1 MIIKI
6 LPNDRGD
13 PPNKLADVE
22 LLFEEGALSGLR
34 LIGFGIWQ
42 SRTGNGRNV
51 TFPSKTIFVR
61 GERRAYA
68 LLRPLNDAS
77 STDPVRRLI
86 LESYAEFEQ
95 RQALAT

>member
-34 LIGFGIWQ
+34 LVGFAIWQ
-42 SRTGNGRNV
+42 SRTGNGRSV
-51 TFPSKTIFVR
+51 TLPAKAFIVR

-77 STDPVRRLI
+77 STDSLRRTI
-86 LESYAEFEQ
+86 LESYEEFEH
-95 RQALAT
+95 RQAVAT